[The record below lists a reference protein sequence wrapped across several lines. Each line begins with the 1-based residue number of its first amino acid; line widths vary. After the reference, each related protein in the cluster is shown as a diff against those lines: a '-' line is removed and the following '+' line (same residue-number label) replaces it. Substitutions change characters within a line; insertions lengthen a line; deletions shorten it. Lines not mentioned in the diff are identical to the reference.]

1 MLVQVGATSPPL
13 RPAPMTKLD
22 LLLQQ
27 AEVSARSALI
37 GTREQ
42 LRPLFHMIHANGQES
57 LTGVPWRDDG
67 EKETTLALVRALMR
81 AGDVVAYSILTEA
94 WSATPAESW
103 KLGEPLPIAPT
114 RAGSPRSG
122 NRRRVQSSPPHGRDV
137 AHRAGRGR
145 ALHRP
150 RPHARRRRNGRSDA
164 EITFHIPLWRPWEGR
179 WRPLRAAGLL
189 LWCCGPSQG
198 KARRPSQ
205 AGARAVQIVGAHLD
219 ARRNRARPKGR
230 IRAPIDKVEPTV
242 DTAGP

>member
-27 AEVSARSALI
+27 AEVSARRALI

-81 AGDVVAYSILTEA
+81 AGDVVAYSILNEA
-94 WSATPAESW
+94 WSATPAEGW
-103 KLGEPLPIAPT
+103 KPGEPLLMAPSEGPDRLEVVIA
-114 RAGSPRSG
+114 AAYS
-122 NRRRVQSSPPHGRDV
+122 RRRRNGRDV

-150 RPHARRRRNGRSDA
+150 RPHGRRRRNGRPDA
-164 EITFHIPLWRPWEGR
+164 EITFPHTLVAPGGR
-179 WRPLRAAGLL
+179 LRAAGLFVVVVD
-189 LWCCGPSQG
+189 CRVRP
-198 KARRPSQ
+198 KARLV
-205 AGARAVQIVGAHLD
+205 GRAKRG
-219 ARRNRARPKGR
+219 
-230 IRAPIDKVEPTV
+230 RAPSES
-242 DTAGP
+242 